1 MIDGSQCEKEASGC
15 RRRYEIVFQRWKL
28 CMYLEDNYQTTRRPV
43 ALICKASPP
52 SNPSETC
59 HRSTALPLLGGCASC
74 RTPLSSLVTAMS
86 LDCQSI
92 SCPQSLE
99 GLHTRSEAVP
109 GGYRQGIHACALA
122 HTLCH
127 GPARCAPRKS
137 QNATGRFDRALDSP
151 SHSPV
156 RQNGLYPAR
165 SKWSSSS
172 ITTSIVQDLENE
184 ETADP
189 LAQVMT

>member
-1 MIDGSQCEKEASGC
+1 MIDGSQCDEKEASSC
-15 RRRYEIVFQRWKL
+15 RRRYAIVFQRWRV
-28 CMYLEDNYQTTRRPV
+28 CMYPKTSTRQCGAQL

-74 RTPLSSLVTAMS
+74 RAPLSSLVTAMS

-92 SCPQSLE
+92 SRPQSLE

-127 GPARCAPRKS
+127 GPQRCAPRES

-156 RQNGLYPAR
+156 RQRTASAR
-165 SKWSSSS
+165 R
-172 ITTSIVQDLENE
+172 
-184 ETADP
+184 A
-189 LAQVMT
+189 

>member
-1 MIDGSQCEKEASGC
+1 MSKKVCDSLATMESVYVLQ
-15 RRRYEIVFQRWKL
+15 
-28 CMYLEDNYQTTRRPV
+28 DNHQTMRRPV

-52 SNPSETC
+52 SNPSGSC
-59 HRSTALPLLGGCASC
+59 QRSTALPLLGGCASC
-74 RTPLSSLVTAMS
+74 RAPLSSLVTAMS

-99 GLHTRSEAVP
+99 GLHTMSEAVP

-122 HTLCH
+122 QTLCH
-127 GPARCAPRKS
+127 RRGRCAPRKS

-156 RQNGLYPAR
+156 RQDGLCPAR

-172 ITTSIVQDLENE
+172 STTSIVQDLENE